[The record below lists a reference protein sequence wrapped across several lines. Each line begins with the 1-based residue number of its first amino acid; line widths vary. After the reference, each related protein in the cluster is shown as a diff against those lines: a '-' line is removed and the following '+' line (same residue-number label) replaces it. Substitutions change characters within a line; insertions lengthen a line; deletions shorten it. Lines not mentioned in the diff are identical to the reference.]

1 MIWSRYKTAAIVIA
15 PDGLLTYN
23 RAEYG
28 MLRATLPGMYV
39 RARARVAA
47 APHSAVV
54 SRKFLAGHEITVRGE
69 AFAGLDLD
77 GTRENVASKIG
88 CVPGCVCFISAV
100 QIVMTADSCK
110 SGPWLRDCIAA
121 RLSTVP
127 LSRPPTRINYPREL
141 IQE

>member
-54 SRKFLAGHEITVRGE
+54 SRKFLAGHEITVRG
-69 AFAGLDLD
+69 AKPSRGWISMAPVKTSRAKSDACPA
-77 GTRENVASKIG
+77 VCAS
-88 CVPGCVCFISAV
+88 SAP
-100 QIVMTADSCK
+100 S
-110 SGPWLRDCIAA
+110 
-121 RLSTVP
+121 RL
-127 LSRPPTRINYPREL
+127 
-141 IQE
+141 